1 MSPPNARKQMGLIS
15 VFFNERRRAAVVTG
29 LEGQNEYGI
38 RYGAL
43 VVDFFSTLLSHN
55 LGIILCEN
63 TSGRATIGEP

>member
-1 MSPPNARKQMGLIS
+1 MGLIS
-15 VFFNERRRAAVVTG
+15 VFFNERRRAAVVTR
-29 LEGQNEYGI
+29 LEGQNECGF

-63 TSGRATIGEP
+63 TPRRATIGEP